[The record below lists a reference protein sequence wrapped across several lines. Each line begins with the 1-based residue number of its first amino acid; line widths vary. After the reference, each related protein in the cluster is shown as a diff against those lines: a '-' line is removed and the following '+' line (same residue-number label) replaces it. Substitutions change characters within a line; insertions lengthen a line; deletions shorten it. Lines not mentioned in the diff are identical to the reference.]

1 MERGHYQPLLHSV
14 ILSSRYDNPL
24 PASYFSTSIFQFR
37 QIAVSDQG
45 RYICVAQNNIGTSK
59 AVAQVLVN
67 GKHGVIKNSEYHDV
81 VSWMGNDLHKPP
93 LH

>member
-1 MERGHYQPLLHSV
+1 MERDHYQPLLHNV
-14 ILSSRYDNPL
+14 VLSYRYDKYP
-24 PASYFSTSIFQFR
+24 PASYFSTSILQFQ

-67 GKHGVIKNSEYHDV
+67 GKHGVVKNSEYHDV